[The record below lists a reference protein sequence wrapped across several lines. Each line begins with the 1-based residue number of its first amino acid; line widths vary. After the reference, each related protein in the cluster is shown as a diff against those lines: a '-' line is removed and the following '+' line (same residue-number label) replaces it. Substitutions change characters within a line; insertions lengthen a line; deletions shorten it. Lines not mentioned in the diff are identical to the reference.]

1 MSYTD
6 EAVISERYSKRIPT
20 LTQRAL
26 IPILVLQFIKQI
38 G

>member
-6 EAVISERYSKRIPT
+6 EAVSERFSKRIPT